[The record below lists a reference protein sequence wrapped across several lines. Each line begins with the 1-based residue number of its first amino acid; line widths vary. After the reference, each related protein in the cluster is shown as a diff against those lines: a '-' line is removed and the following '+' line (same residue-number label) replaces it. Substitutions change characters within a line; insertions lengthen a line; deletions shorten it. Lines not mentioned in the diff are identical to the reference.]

1 MQTCANGNAVSY
13 IIEAKENPETNYRR
27 VMLTFFNL
35 QKADVVTKEE
45 AESAQFVNLE
55 LFLHDRRAALV
66 DGDDSDS
73 GSRCISHEGDQD
85 DGMVI
90 SMMLSISGVQDA
102 CSGPALVC
110 VRRSMHFCILH
121 FCFGD
126 IV

>member
-45 AESAQFVNLE
+45 AAGSTDA
-55 LFLHDRRAALV
+55 RRWWTATIPTQARV
-66 DGDDSDS
+66 AFPMN
-73 GSRCISHEGDQD
+73 EGDQD

-90 SMMLSISGVQDA
+90 STMLSISGVQD
-102 CSGPALVC
+102 VEQ
-110 VRRSMHFCILH
+110 RRGRARRQSQA
-121 FCFGD
+121 
-126 IV
+126 